1 MFIPESNFKIMK
13 TNFLKFPMIFFL
25 LAVSSIPS
33 FSMSEDEIKEKEL
46 YAIELFRQGKNLETI
61 YLLTELIN
69 SEAQSDK
76 KFTDKEA
83 YYWLGKTYIRCN
95 DFEAAKKNL
104 EFYIANFKNFGENYE
119 DAYYENAM
127 MYYTEKK
134 YQTAVDLFANFLNE
148 FPNSANTAKVCYQIG
163 ESLYELSLYDDS
175 LIYFKTVTD
184 NYPDSNYYEAAAF
197 RVKLIESRKNELV
210 LQNLLKWSQEQFLAS
225 RDSFIKK
232 EQEAN
237 DTIKILKNKIK
248 TLELEVAS
256 TENTIEFNY
265 EQNMILESK
274 EELLKRKEIILKLI
288 EKEINGNK

>member
-1 MFIPESNFKIMK
+1 MK
-13 TNFLKFPMIFFL
+13 TIFLKIPIIFFL
-25 LAVSSIPS
+25 LTINIPS
-33 FSMSEDEIKEKEL
+33 FSISEDEIKEKEL
-46 YAIELFRQGKNLETI
+46 YAISLFRQGKNQETI
-61 YLLTELIN
+61 NLLSELIN
-69 SEAQSDK
+69 AETEKDK
-76 KFTDKEA
+76 KFMNQIKEA

-95 DFEAAKKNL
+95 NFEAAKKNL

-134 YQTAVDLFANFLNE
+134 YQAAVDLFVNFLNE
-148 FPNSANTAKVCYQIG
+148 FPDSINTAKICYQIG

-184 NYPDSNYYEAAAF
+184 NYPTSNYYEAAVF

-237 DTIKILKNKIK
+237 DTIKILKDKIK
-248 TLELEVAS
+248 ILELEVTS
-256 TENTIEFNY
+256 KENNIEFNY

-274 EELLKRKEIILKLI
+274 QELLKRKEIILKLI
-288 EKEINGNK
+288 EKEMKRSK

>member
-1 MFIPESNFKIMK
+1 MKIFSHFFIIFI
-13 TNFLKFPMIFFL
+13 FLSVANTSLVAITE
-25 LAVSSIPS
+25 A
-33 FSMSEDEIKEKEL
+33 EIRDKEFQ
-46 YAIELFRQGKNLETI
+46 AILMFRQGKNKEVI
-61 YLLTELIN
+61 NLLQEIIN
-69 SEAQSDK
+69 TSDK
-76 KFTDKEA
+76 NDKKIQTYIKET

-95 DFEAAKKNL
+95 DFNAAKRNL

-134 YQTAVDLFANFLNE
+134 YQTAIDLFVKFLNE
-148 FPNSANTAKVCYQIG
+148 FPESTISAKVCYQIG
-163 ESLYELSLYDDS
+163 EALYELSLYDDS

-184 NYPDSNYYEAAAF
+184 NYPTSNYYEAASF

-237 DTIKILKNKIK
+237 DTIRMLEDKIKILENKI
-248 TLELEVAS
+248 TLK
-256 TENTIEFNY
+256 ENTIEFNY
-265 EQNMILESK
+265 EQNKILESR
-274 EELLKRKEIILKLI
+274 EELLKSSK
-288 EKEINGNK
+288 